1 MEPGMMNDSTL
12 LTWMIFLPLAGIPF
26 VLLLPE
32 SAKKAVRL
40 TAIFFTALPLVLC
53 AVLLSR
59 FDPSAAGLQFQ
70 HRFVWIRSFAIEYF
84 VGVDGLSILLVLLT
98 ALIAFIAGI
107 ASWGIEKN
115 VRGYFALFLLLE
127 TGMLGTF
134 CALDLFLFYMFWEVV
149 LLPMY
154 FLIGIWG
161 GPRKEYAA
169 IKFFLYT
176 LFGSLLMLLAI
187 IAVHLRSNPSALS
200 DGTPV
205 AHTFNMLALAGKN
218 GFDAS
223 VPLLGCD
230 FDKLIFLAFFI
241 AFAIKIP
248 MVPFHTWL
256 PDAHVEAPTPVSVI
270 LAGVLLKMGGYGIL
284 RVNFGL
290 LPAATRWAA
299 PGMALFGTVSIVY
312 GAFVCLAQ
320 RDLKKM
326 IAYSSVSH
334 MGFVLLG
341 MAAFTTQG
349 LTGSIYQM
357 WTHGLISPM
366 LFLIAGVIYD
376 RAHHRDMDRF
386 GGLAHVVPEYT
397 GLTGLAFM
405 ASLGLPGL
413 AAFVSEF
420 LVFIGAFPSYSVL
433 TAVSALAVVITAA
446 YYLRAMQRIFLGPLN
461 AQYASLPD
469 LNWRERITLYPL
481 AALIVILGVYPAP
494 ALNLIRT
501 AVTALTAVVKG

>member
-1 MEPGMMNDSTL
+1 MNESTL
-12 LTWMIFLPLAGIPF
+12 LTWMIFLPLAGIPV

-40 TAIFFTALPLVLC
+40 AATLATAVPLALAAVLVL
-53 AVLLSR
+53 R
-59 FDPSAAGLQFQ
+59 FDPSSAGMQFQ
-70 HRFVWIRSFAIEYF
+70 HRLVWIRSFAIEYF
-84 VGVDGLSILLVLLT
+84 VGVDGLSILLIVLT
-98 ALIAFIAGI
+98 ALITFIAAI
-107 ASWGIEKN
+107 ASWGIDRQ
-115 VRGYFALFLLLE
+115 VRGYFSLFLLLE

-134 CALDLFLFYMFWEVV
+134 SALDLFLFYMFWEVV

-187 IAVHLRSNPSALS
+187 IAVHLRSFPSTLV

-205 AHTFNMLALAGKN
+205 AHTFNILALSVKN
-218 GFDAS
+218 GFDGSA
-223 VPLLGCD
+223 PLLGCE
-230 FDKLIFLAFFI
+230 FEKLVFLAFFI

-270 LAGVLLKMGGYGIL
+270 LAGILLKMGGYGIL

-290 LPAATRWAA
+290 LPASTAWAA
-299 PGMALFGTVSIVY
+299 PGMALFGTISIVY
-312 GAFVCLAQ
+312 GAFVCMAQ

-349 LTGSIYQM
+349 LTGSVYQM

-366 LFLIAGVIYD
+366 LFLIAGVVYD

-413 AAFVSEF
+413 ASFVSEF
-420 LVFIGAFPSYSVL
+420 LVFIGAFPAYRVL
-433 TAVSALAVVITAA
+433 TSVSALGVVITAA
-446 YYLRAMQRIFLGPLN
+446 YYLRAMQRVFLGPLN
-461 AQYASLPD
+461 QQYVSLPD
-469 LNWRERITLYPL
+469 LCWRERFTLYPL
-481 AALIVILGVYPAP
+481 AALIVILGVYPSP
-494 ALNLIRT
+494 ALNLIQT
-501 AVTALTAVVKG
+501 AVKALVAAVKG

>member
-1 MEPGMMNDSTL
+1 
-12 LTWMIFLPLAGIPF
+12 
-26 VLLLPE
+26 
-32 SAKKAVRL
+32 
-40 TAIFFTALPLVLC
+40 
-53 AVLLSR
+53 
-59 FDPSAAGLQFQ
+59 
-70 HRFVWIRSFAIEYF
+70 
-84 VGVDGLSILLVLLT
+84 
-98 ALIAFIAGI
+98 
-107 ASWGIEKN
+107 
-115 VRGYFALFLLLE
+115 
-127 TGMLGTF
+127 
-134 CALDLFLFYMFWEVV
+134 
-149 LLPMY
+149 
-154 FLIGIWG
+154 
-161 GPRKEYAA
+161 
-169 IKFFLYT
+169 
-176 LFGSLLMLLAI
+176 MLLAI
-187 IAVHLRSNPSALS
+187 IAVHLRSFPSTLA

-218 GFDAS
+218 GFDATA
-223 VPLLGCD
+223 PLLGCA
-230 FDKLIFLAFFI
+230 FDKLLFLAVFI
-241 AFAIKIP
+241 GFAIKIP

-290 LPAATRWAA
+290 LPEATRWAA
-299 PGMALFGTVSIVY
+299 PGIALFGTVSIVY

-320 RDLKKM
+320 KDLKKM

-386 GGLAHVVPEYT
+386 GGLAQVVPEYT
-397 GLTGLAFM
+397 GITGLAFM

-420 LVFIGAFPSYSVL
+420 LVFIGAFPSYRVL
-433 TAVSALAVVITAA
+433 TSVSALAVVITAA
-446 YYLRAMQRIFLGPLN
+446 YYLRAMQRVFLGPLN
-461 AQYASLPD
+461 PQYASMPD
-469 LNWRERITLYPL
+469 LNWRERVTLYPL
-481 AALIVILGVYPAP
+481 AALIVILGIYPAP
-494 ALNLIRT
+494 ALDLIRT
-501 AVTALTAVVKG
+501 AVAALAAAVKG